1 MTSSWPAPIFI
12 IGSIHIKSVEDA
24 SCVNF
29 GNNYLSHFQSYKKQN
44 QGFGTVNGDHSQI
57 VGTKSTLDQ
66 TGSLDWLDKNNK
78 EFPKWLKKGF
88 RPSEPVNMNK
98 KW

>member
-1 MTSSWPAPIFI
+1 MTTSWPEPIFI

-57 VGTKSTLDQ
+57 VGTKSTLHQ
-66 TGSLDWLDKNNK
+66 TGLDKDNK
-78 EFPKWLKKGF
+78 GFPKWLKKSF
-88 RPSEPVNMNK
+88 RPSELGNMNK
-98 KW
+98 QR